1 MSGGIDSSV
10 AAALLLQKGYKAI
23 GVHMKI
29 PYADSNI
36 RVIEHVT
43 QQLGIP
49 LVKLDLTSP
58 FKEEVIDYFAKAYLF
73 GHTPN
78 PCVVCNEKIKF
89 GLLLNRIK
97 KIGANRLATGHYA
110 RTTKR
115 HGRYFLLRAKD
126 LSRDQSYFL
135 HRLTQEHLSSVIFPL
150 GDLKKDEVGLMAKNF
165 GLANIVSSDSQEI
178 CFVPHLDY
186 RRFLMEY
193 LGSHILKTGEIVDT
207 RGNILG
213 RHTGIY
219 GFTIGQRSGLGVS
232 SHAPYY
238 VKNLDVTNNRV
249 IVGRKK
255 DLLSKGLI
263 AKDVNWIA
271 FGELGRK
278 LKVKT
283 KIRYRHK
290 ETDSVIIP
298 EERGKV
304 RVTFNEPQ
312 EAVTL
317 GQAAAFYR
325 GNSCL
330 GGGWIESVLA
340 E

>member
-10 AAALLLQKGYKAI
+10 AAAILLQKGYKAI
-23 GVHMKI
+23 GIHMKI

-36 RVIEHVT
+36 QVIEHIT
-43 QQLGIP
+43 QRLGIP
-49 LVKLDLTSP
+49 LVKLDFTSP
-58 FKEEVIDYFAKAYLF
+58 FKEGVIDYFAKAYLF

-89 GLLLNRIK
+89 GLLLNKIK
-97 KIGANRLATGHYA
+97 EMGANHLATGHYA

-115 HGRYFLLRAKD
+115 HGRYFLQRAKD
-126 LSRDQSYFL
+126 SSRDQSYFL
-135 HRLTQEHLSSVIFPL
+135 HRLNQEHLSSAIFPL
-150 GDLKKDEVGLMAKNF
+150 GDLKKDEIRLIAGNL

-178 CFVPHLDY
+178 CFIPHLDY
-186 RRFLMEY
+186 RRFLVEY
-193 LGSHILKTGEIVDT
+193 LGPEILKAGEIVDT
-207 RGNILG
+207 RGNTLG

-219 GFTIGQRSGLGVS
+219 GFTVGQRSGLGIP

-238 VKNLDVTNNRV
+238 VKSLDVTNNRV

-255 DLLSKGLI
+255 DLLSKELI
-263 AKDVNWIA
+263 ARDVNWIA
-271 FGELGRK
+271 FREPGRK

-283 KIRYRHK
+283 RIRYRHK
-290 ETDSVIIP
+290 EADSVVVP
-298 EERGKV
+298 DEDGKV
-304 RVTFNEPQ
+304 RVRFNEPQ

-317 GQAAAFYR
+317 GQAAVFYK
-325 GNSCL
+325 GNSVL